1 MRKFHRTKITT
12 DANGIKH
19 GYRSGLERKI
29 QSAIEEM
36 DLEPNYEATRLEY
49 IIPETRHTYTPDFHL
64 SPHIMIET
72 KGRWT
77 VEDRL
82 KMLYLKEQH
91 PEISFRM
98 VFQNAK
104 QKIKK
109 GSKTSYAD
117 YCDKHGLLWA
127 EKLIPEEWY
136 DEIYEDIAKYGEVKI
151 QEEED
156 KPKRQGGRG
165 RGKSI

>member
-1 MRKFHRTKITT
+1 MVRFQRKKIST

-19 GYRSGLERKI
+19 GYRSGLEKRI
-29 QSAIEEM
+29 QSDIEEM
-36 DLEPNYEATRLEY
+36 GLEPNYESTRLEY
-49 IIPETRHTYTPDFHL
+49 IQPETRHTYTPDFHL
-64 SPHIMIET
+64 SPHIVIET

-77 VEDRL
+77 VDDRL

-91 PEISFRM
+91 PELDFRM
-98 VFQNAK
+98 VFQNAN

-117 YCDKHGLLWA
+117 YCDKHGIKWA
-127 EKLIPEEWY
+127 NKFIPDDWY
-136 DEIYEDIAKYGEVKI
+136 NDIYDDISKNGEVVI
-151 QEEED
+151 QEEKD

-165 RGKSI
+165 R

>member
-1 MRKFHRTKITT
+1 MVRFQRKKITA
-12 DANGIKH
+12 DAAGIKH
-19 GYRSGLERKI
+19 GYRSGLEKRTI
-29 QSAIEEM
+29 ADVEEH

-49 IIPETRHTYTPDFHL
+49 IQPETRHTYTPDFHL

-77 VEDRL
+77 VDDRL

-91 PEISFRM
+91 PEIDFRM
-98 VFQNAK
+98 VFQNAN

-117 YCDKHGLLWA
+117 YCDKHDIKWA
-127 EKLIPEEWY
+127 NKRIPEEWY
-136 DEIYEDIAKYGEVKI
+136 LDIYQDIAEHGEVKI
-151 QEEED
+151 QLEEN
-156 KPKRQGGRG
+156 KPKREGGRG
-165 RGKSI
+165 R